1 MFPTP
6 QTICDLEYNIGDS
19 CFKHLF
25 GGVAYGADVA
35 FAGISERRKS
45 QRFDLTLPIH
55 VIRLSEKSVSLV
67 GRTRDVSSGGA
78 YFLLNAD
85 VDAGTPIEFFVT
97 LQGGLSSV
105 SKVRLRCL
113 GRVTR
118 AERMGE
124 EGHLGIAATID
135 RYQFVRESLN

>member
-1 MFPTP
+1 VV
-6 QTICDLEYNIGDS
+6 
-19 CFKHLF
+19 H
-25 GGVAYGADVA
+25 GGDVA
-35 FAGISERRKS
+35 FAGVSERRKS

-55 VIRLSEKSVSLV
+55 VVRLSEKSVSLV

-78 YFLLNAD
+78 YFVVNAD
-85 VDAGTPIEFFVT
+85 LDEGTPIEFFVT
-97 LQGGLSSV
+97 LQGGISSV

-124 EGHLGIAATID
+124 DGHQGVAATID